1 MIHMHRD
8 FNKEEQIIFHQISF
22 LTGSAE
28 GMSDAVRA
36 PVKKPFNEHVVE
48 FLDDLS
54 GYLMK
59 HPQARQYPDVVTF
72 AFWIRRG
79 SVVRMAEKYHM
90 DDCGCIRM
98 GRGMAFHVAPSN
110 VPVNFAYSLAAGLL
124 CGNKNIVRI
133 PSKEFPQTRII
144 TEGIGRILENHKNLR
159 QYITLVR
166 YERQKVIND
175 LLSAIADVRIIW
187 GGDQTVADIRMS
199 PLSPRGTEVVFADR
213 YSAAVIDSDVYM
225 CLNQPDR
232 EVVDLGFYNDT
243 YLFDQNACTSP
254 QIVIWLGNR
263 KQEAKEK
270 FWTSLHSLVREKYR
284 FADIMGVQKLTDSC
298 LAAINVP
305 GLRILPHADNLI
317 ICAVVTRVEPSLME
331 YRSSCGFF
339 FEYDCDNILEL
350 EQLADDIRCQ
360 TVAVLGDRQQLIA
373 MLESG
378 VRGID
383 RIVDIGRTMDFGM
396 VWDGYRFTDCLTRSI
411 HI

>member
-1 MIHMHRD
+1 M
-8 FNKEEQIIFHQISF
+8 
-22 LTGSAE
+22 
-28 GMSDAVRA
+28 
-36 PVKKPFNEHVVE
+36 
-48 FLDDLS
+48 
-54 GYLMK
+54 
-59 HPQARQYPDVVTF
+59 
-72 AFWIRRG
+72 
-79 SVVRMAEKYHM
+79 
-90 DDCGCIRM
+90 
-98 GRGMAFHVAPSN
+98 
-110 VPVNFAYSLAAGLL
+110 
-124 CGNKNIVRI
+124 
-133 PSKEFPQTRII
+133 
-144 TEGIGRILENHKNLR
+144 
-159 QYITLVR
+159 
-166 YERQKVIND
+166 
-175 LLSAIADVRIIW
+175 
-187 GGDQTVADIRMS
+187 
-199 PLSPRGTEVVFADR
+199 
-213 YSAAVIDSDVYM
+213 
-225 CLNQPDR
+225 
-232 EVVDLGFYNDT
+232 DLGFYNDT

-317 ICAVVTRVEPSLME
+317 IRAVVTRVEPSLME